1 MKVTIDGI
9 GELRF
14 SFRHREDKN
23 GTVCKCEFNGEAYFA
38 ASTLAPG
45 DQFRKDKGRRVSLAR
60 LLKRGLLIMDA
71 SVVPFRWVS
80 AAAFNRE
87 HRAQVWAAYFNVHS
101 DLKGGK

>member
-14 SFRHREDKN
+14 SFKHRDDKI
-23 GTVCKCEFNGEAYFA
+23 GTICRCELDGEVYKAV
-38 ASTLAPG
+38 SVLAPG

-60 LLKRGLLIMDA
+60 LLGHGLTRLGH
-71 SVVPFRWVS
+71 VVHEFT
-80 AAAFNRE
+80 RE